1 MILQVAL
8 STVLLVSAARFT
20 ESLVAI
26 IRTPLSFD
34 PTGVVAL
41 SYSFPWDTSKKK
53 LDATYQATLD
63 RFTAI
68 PGLTSVGFVDRLPL
82 QGSSQSGQI
91 EIPGRDL
98 IPALRDLPVSR
109 RSISDTYFATLG
121 VPLLAGRMFTPR
133 AKDVPECV
141 VNSTFAYLFFPGED
155 AVGRKFT
162 FDTKRTPGKEPRWT
176 TITGAVAD
184 VRQEPG
190 QTRAGAEVFLPFTNT
205 FWPLANFVLRTSGD
219 TTGVMA
225 AARQQ
230 LHAVDPLLPIEA
242 LRPLSDE
249 LRRATADVET
259 VASLLSGFALTA
271 LLVAAIGLYGLLAA
285 EVTFQRREIGIR
297 LALGAEPGVVLGS
310 IIRRGL
316 ILVSGGLVLGLGLV
330 LSYGA
335 MELIANQLSGL
346 TASPIGAGLLAAVIM
361 LTIVF
366 GASAIPARRPSRVDP
381 PIAFRHE

>member
-1 MILQVAL
+1 MLQVAL
-8 STVLLVSAARFT
+8 STVLLISAARLT
-20 ESLVAI
+20 QSLVAS
-26 IRTPLSFD
+26 IRTPLGFD
-34 PTGVVAL
+34 PKGVVAL

-63 RFTAI
+63 RFAAI
-68 PGLTSVGFVDRLPL
+68 PGVTSVGFVDRLPL
-82 QGSSQSGQI
+82 QGASQSGQI

-98 IPALRDLPVSR
+98 VPALRDLPVSR

-121 VPLLAGRMFTPR
+121 VPLIAGRMFTPR

-141 VNSTFAYLFFPGED
+141 VNSTFAHLFFPGED
-155 AVGRKFT
+155 AVGRKVT
-162 FDTKRTPGKEPRWT
+162 FDTKRSPGQEPRWT
-176 TITGAVAD
+176 TITGVVAD

-190 QTRAGAEVFLPFTNT
+190 QSRAAAEVFFPFTNT
-205 FWPLANFVLRTSGD
+205 FWPLANFVLRTNGD

-230 LHAVDPLLPIEA
+230 LQAVDPLLPIET

-249 LRRATADVET
+249 LRRATSDVET
-259 VASLLSGFALTA
+259 VASLLCGFALTA

-285 EVTFQRREIGIR
+285 EVTSQNREIGIR
-297 LALGAEPGVVLGS
+297 LALGADPSLVLGN

-316 ILVSGGLVLGLGLV
+316 ILVSVGLVLGLL

-346 TASPIGAGLLAAVIM
+346 TASPIGSGLLAAVIM
-361 LTIVF
+361 LTIAFV
-366 GASAIPARRPSRVDP
+366 ASAIPAQRASRVDP
-381 PIAFRHE
+381 AMALRHE